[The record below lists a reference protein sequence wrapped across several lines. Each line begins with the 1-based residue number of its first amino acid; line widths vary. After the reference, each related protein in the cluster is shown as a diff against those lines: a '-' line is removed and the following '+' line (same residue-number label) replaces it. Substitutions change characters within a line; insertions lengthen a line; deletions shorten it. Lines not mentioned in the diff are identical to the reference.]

1 MDIRNLYI
9 CTFIE
14 VLFIK
19 SNFTKMDI
27 AKKKLVL
34 FCIKN
39 EIKNM
44 IMQTIDGEI
53 WNFNIIELNEKFVEF
68 QLYRNGN
75 MASNEI
81 IKL

>member
-1 MDIRNLYI
+1 MSI
-9 CTFIE
+9 T
-14 VLFIK
+14 
-19 SNFTKMDI
+19 
-27 AKKKLVL
+27 KKKLVL

-44 IMQTIDGEI
+44 IMQTIEGEI

-68 QLYRNGN
+68 QLYQHGN
-75 MASNEI
+75 MANNEI